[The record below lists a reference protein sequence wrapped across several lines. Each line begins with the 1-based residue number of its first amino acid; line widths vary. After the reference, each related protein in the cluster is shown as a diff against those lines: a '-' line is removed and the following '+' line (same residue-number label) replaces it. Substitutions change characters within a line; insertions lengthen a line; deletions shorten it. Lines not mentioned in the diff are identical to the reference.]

1 MELKPYKKLT
11 GLEYNLSKTVQFTE
25 EFNKQFINNPFLVGN
40 VFTATI
46 TPSTATINHGLGSV
60 PLGWIVLDQ
69 DAGAN
74 IWKTSSDDK
83 TITFDSSATVN
94 IKVWIF

>member
-46 TPSTATINHGLGSV
+46 TPSTVTINHGLGSV

-69 DAGAN
+69 DADAN

-83 TITFDSSATVN
+83 TITFDSSATVT

>member
-40 VFTATI
+40 VFNATI
-46 TPSTATINHGLGSV
+46 TSATATINHGLGAN
-60 PLGWIVLDQ
+60 PIGWLILDQ
-69 DAGAN
+69 DADAN
-74 IWKTSSDDK
+74 VWKVSSDEK
-83 TITFDSSATVN
+83 SIILDSSATVN
-94 IKVWIF
+94 IKIWIF

>member
-40 VFTATI
+40 VFNATI
-46 TPSTATINHGLGSV
+46 TTATATINHGLGV
-60 PLGWIVLDQ
+60 NPLGWLILDQ
-69 DAGAN
+69 DADARV
-74 IWKTSSDDK
+74 WKVSSDEK
-83 TITFDSSATVN
+83 SIILDSSATVN
-94 IKVWIF
+94 IKIWIF